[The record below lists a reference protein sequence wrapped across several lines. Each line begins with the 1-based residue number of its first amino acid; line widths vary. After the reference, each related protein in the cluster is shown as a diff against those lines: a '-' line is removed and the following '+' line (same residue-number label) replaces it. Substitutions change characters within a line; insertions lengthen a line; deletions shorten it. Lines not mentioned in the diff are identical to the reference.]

1 MTEEPKAH
9 FRRSR
14 SLLALA
20 FFIPGTTLALFNFLG
35 HIGLFWQLVQLALM
49 AAGALIFWREA
60 RRVKAASLQS
70 GPPPHSDDGPPK
82 A

>member
-1 MTEEPKAH
+1 
-9 FRRSR
+9 
-14 SLLALA
+14 LALA

-49 AAGALIFWREA
+49 AAGALIFWRKA